1 MTEEHTQEAQ
11 PIALHDERPTPPPSS
26 SNATAWKTAA
36 IVLGVAFLVAL
47 VLLATSGGGDALSQE
62 QVREI
67 ARTEIAAAQLAPGN
81 NADLPDADVQQLIDQ
96 AVGTQVAA
104 LQPTNTPIPP
114 TPTIIPA
121 ADVEDDDAFKG
132 PEDAPVVIVEFS
144 DFQCPYCARWA
155 TQTLPQILEAYPDEV
170 KVVYRDFPIFGEE
183 SVLASMATECAE
195 EQDANAFW
203 EMHDRLFERTA
214 NQEQT
219 PINAETLTGYAE
231 EMGLDGERFNTCLT
245 SDKYRDEVMADLGA
259 ASSYGL
265 RGTPGFVINGV
276 VYTIGAQPFDVF
288 NGIIQSLLQS

>member
-1 MTEEHTQEAQ
+1 MTDNHTPEAQ
-11 PIALHDERPTPPPSS
+11 PISLRDERPTPPPQPTATPWKI
-26 SNATAWKTAA
+26 ATA
-36 IVLGVAFLVAL
+36 VLGVAFLVAIT
-47 VLLATSGGGDALSQE
+47 LLATSGGDALGE
-62 QVREI
+62 DEVRAI
-67 ARTEIAAAQLAPGN
+67 ARTEIAAANVNTGN
-81 NADLPDADVQQLIDQ
+81 ANAADADVQQMVAE

-132 PEDAPVVIVEFS
+132 PADAPVVIVEFS

-170 KVVYRDFPIFGEE
+170 KIVYRDFPIFGEE

-195 EQDANAFW
+195 DQDAFW

-219 PINAETLTGYAE
+219 PLNAEMLTDYAAE
-231 EMGLDGERFNTCLT
+231 LGLDTAQFNECLT
-245 SDKYRDEVMADLGA
+245 SDKYRDEVMNDLQT
-259 ASSYGL
+259 ASAYGL

-288 NGIIQSLLQS
+288 NGIIQGLLQD